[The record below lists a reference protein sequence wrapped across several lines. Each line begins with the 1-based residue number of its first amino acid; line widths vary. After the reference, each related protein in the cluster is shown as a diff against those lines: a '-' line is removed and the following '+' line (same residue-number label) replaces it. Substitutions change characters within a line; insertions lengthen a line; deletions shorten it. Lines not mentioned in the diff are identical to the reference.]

1 MIDRGIP
8 PPGYRV
14 VPPVFNLT
22 AEVLDRP
29 IERGHGDAVAIRTEQ
44 ETVTYEQLR
53 ARVEAC
59 AHGLLKLGLRPG
71 TSYLIRLQNSIEF
84 CIAFLAGVRVG
95 AIPVLTNTLLG
106 SRELEHIIAAVEPR
120 FAITQSEVAEPV
132 RALQRDAAT
141 FERVVVVGDAGRG
154 EVPFERLATSGGS
167 LPLADTR
174 ADAAAFMICTSGTT
188 GPLKAVIHAHRWV
201 TAVGDLSRLRVGAD
215 PDDIILATGEMS
227 FLGALGHGFLFPLR
241 AGASGVMLPGRLHPD
256 RVLKAVERFGVTA
269 MYAVP
274 SLFRRILA
282 EPGIE
287 HRYDLSSLRHVD
299 AGGEALG
306 HSSYQ
311 EWRQR
316 FACELYEYF
325 ALSEFQMIVANGP
338 GAPVKPGSVGLPFPG
353 VGVAVLDER
362 MESVGPG
369 EIGHF
374 SISCDDPGLCLGYRK
389 QTERWRSA
397 IRQGWF
403 QSGDLFTV
411 DEDGYYWFAGRSDD
425 VFKSRGYQISPVEI
439 EAVLNEHAAVAESL
453 VVGDPEPEIGHQIR
467 AVVVLRPGHQP
478 CAALADEIRAT
489 VRSQVAPYKV
499 PKMIEFADQLPKN
512 PVGKVV
518 RQRVRTA
525 PVPSSP

>member
-1 MIDRGIP
+1 
-8 PPGYRV
+8 
-14 VPPVFNLT
+14 
-22 AEVLDRP
+22 
-29 IERGHGDAVAIRTEQ
+29 
-44 ETVTYEQLR
+44 
-53 ARVEAC
+53 
-59 AHGLLKLGLRPG
+59 
-71 TSYLIRLQNSIEF
+71 
-84 CIAFLAGVRVG
+84 VG
-95 AIPVLTNTLLG
+95 G
-106 SRELEHIIAAVEPR
+106 
-120 FAITQSEVAEPV
+120 
-132 RALQRDAAT
+132 
-141 FERVVVVGDAGRG
+141 
-154 EVPFERLATSGGS
+154 
-167 LPLADTR
+167 
-174 ADAAAFMICTSGTT
+174 
-188 GPLKAVIHAHRWV
+188 
-201 TAVGDLSRLRVGAD
+201 D

-241 AGASGVMLPGRLHPD
+241 AGASGVMLPGRLHPH

-362 MESVGPG
+362 MERVGPG

-453 VVGDPEPEIGHQIR
+453 VIGDPEPEIGHQIR

-478 CAALADEIRAT
+478 SAALADEIRAT

-518 RQRVRTA
+518 RQWVRTA

>member
-1 MIDRGIP
+1 MIDRGTP

-14 VPPVFNLT
+14 VPPVFNLA
-22 AEVLDRP
+22 AEVIDRP
-29 IERGHGDAVAIRTEQ
+29 IGRGHGDAVAIRTEQ

-59 AHGLLKLGLRPG
+59 AHGFLKLGLRPG
-71 TSYLIRLQNSIEF
+71 MTYLIRLQNSIEF
-84 CIAFLAGVRVG
+84 CVAFLAGVRLG

-106 SRELEHIIAAVEPR
+106 SRELEHIVAAVEPR
-120 FAITQSEVAEPV
+120 LAVTQTDVAEPV
-132 RALQRDAAT
+132 RALQQDAAT
-141 FERVVVVGDAGRG
+141 FERVVIVGDAGAG
-154 EVPFERLATSGGS
+154 EEAFERVATAGGS
-167 LPLADTR
+167 LPPAATM

-188 GPLKAVIHAHRWV
+188 GPLKAVVHAHRWV
-201 TAVGDLSRLRVGAD
+201 IAVGDLSRLRVGAD

-241 AGASGVMLPGRLHPD
+241 AGASGVMLPGRPHPD
-256 RVLKAVERFGVTA
+256 RVLEAVERFRVTA
-269 MYAVP
+269 VYAVP

-282 EPGIE
+282 ELGIE
-287 HRYDLSSLRHVD
+287 RRYDLSSLRHVD

-306 HSSYQ
+306 HASYH
-311 EWRQR
+311 EWRRR

-338 GAPVKPGSVGLPFPG
+338 GLPVKPGSVGLPSPG

-362 MESVGPG
+362 MEPVAPG
-369 EIGHF
+369 QIGQF
-374 SISCDDPGLCLGYRK
+374 SISCDDPGLCLGYRN
-389 QTERWRSA
+389 QSERWRNA
-397 IRQGWF
+397 IRKGWF

-411 DEDGYYWFAGRSDD
+411 DEDGYYWFAGRIDD

-453 VVGDPEPEIGHQIR
+453 VVGDPEPEIGHHIR

-478 CAALADEIRAT
+478 SAALAEDIRAA

-518 RQRVRTA
+518 RQRVRDA